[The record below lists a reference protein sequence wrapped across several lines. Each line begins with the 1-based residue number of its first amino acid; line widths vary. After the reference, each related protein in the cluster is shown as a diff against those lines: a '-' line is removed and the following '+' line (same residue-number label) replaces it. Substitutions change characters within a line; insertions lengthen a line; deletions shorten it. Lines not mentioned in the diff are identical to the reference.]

1 MPLRTFLINRGD
13 KYASTPNKKNVA
25 SYDIFRIGLVPR
37 HSKQRKALR
46 RLVRTEFR
54 RALKEKDNKGK
65 IKAINLEMG
74 RLAKSER
81 D

>member
-1 MPLRTFLINRGD
+1 MHAHQIRKMWQAT
-13 KYASTPNKKNVA
+13 
-25 SYDIFRIGLVPR
+25 DIFRIDLVPR

-46 RLVRTEFR
+46 RLVKTEFR

-65 IKAINLEMG
+65 REAINLEMG